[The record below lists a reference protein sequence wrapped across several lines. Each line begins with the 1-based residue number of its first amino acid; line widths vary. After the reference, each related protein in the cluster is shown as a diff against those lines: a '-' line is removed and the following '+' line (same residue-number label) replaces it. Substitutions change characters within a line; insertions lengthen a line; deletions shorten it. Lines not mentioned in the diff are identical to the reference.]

1 MVSKK
6 IYFKVS
12 YLVERQH
19 QLQQLQK
26 KSGSEANSNQEIK
39 KEDKETNLSAKKNS
53 SRNKRSRRSENT
65 SKSRRQRLT
74 NQPTESSVASS
85 SLQTN
90 PAKSNSS
97 DIAQYLSSLYNT
109 NNKAKLDQIFS
120 TNSLF
125 NSSQSL
131 LTKLDLK
138 VLFQPAIFESLPRQ
152 SQLKLIKLLPE
163 CDRLFDSHGSFK

>member
-1 MVSKK
+1 M
-6 IYFKVS
+6 
-12 YLVERQH
+12 ERQH
-19 QLQQLQK
+19 QLGQIQK
-26 KSGSEANSNQEIK
+26 EPDFESNLNQEIK
-39 KEDKETNLSAKKNS
+39 KEDKKLILSAKKNS
-53 SRNKRSRRSENT
+53 SRTKRSRRSENT
-65 SKSRRQRLT
+65 SKSKRQRIQRLP
-74 NQPTESSVASS
+74 NQPTESSLASS

-90 PAKSNSS
+90 PAKSYSS
-97 DIAQYLSSLYNT
+97 NIAQYLSNLYET
-109 NNKAKLDQIFS
+109 NNKVKLDHIFS
-120 TNSLF
+120 ANSLF